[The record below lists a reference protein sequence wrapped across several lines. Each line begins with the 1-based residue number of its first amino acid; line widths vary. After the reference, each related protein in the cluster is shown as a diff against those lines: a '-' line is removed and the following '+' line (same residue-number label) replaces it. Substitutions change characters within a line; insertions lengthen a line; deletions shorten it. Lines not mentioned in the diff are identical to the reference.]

1 MKFYHVTQF
10 YILLLTQS
18 LFASIQTLTESQVF
32 EWWDDGI
39 VSAEEA
45 QEMLNLLQE
54 DNAHEACVLAEIYA
68 LENCESE
75 VTRFESVKVQHPR
88 RQSQKKE
95 NPEKSKISEQFSGRF
110 TWKLQT
116 DSLGEIEKSNLKLQL
131 NFYRFNLR
139 LGSQKLLTY
148 KNKNTEA
155 YFGQISTKEFHSHIP
170 LDTLWGTA
178 LFFPIKNFT
187 LGAALDTAKNF
198 QGSLNYAIGK
208 STSVKSAYWYSPQQQ
223 SVALHAK
230 SPWGEISAW
239 QIIAPS
245 TDFSPL
251 IKLELH
257 NKEQQTFHSL
267 SWKTVAYI
275 HGDSIPIQSHL
286 SATLLKYKFWGSQ
299 NFNFAFSD
307 SWNSKV
313 SASTRITIPL
323 GADTASAKIKL
334 GGESGPD
341 FLRGSASVTCLEAE
355 NGCTQTD
362 LKAKISSKPFGNE
375 FVASFDIQEQFIRNK
390 EVPLPHWEI
399 AATYQPMA
407 LNYAKVSLVF
417 PKGIPQRHLQIRNEI
432 NLTTQAYPK
441 IRCNLATT
449 FEKKEI
455 SRLHPVHG
463 YLQINLGF

>member
-1 MKFYHVTQF
+1 MIFYRV
-10 YILLLTQS
+10 LLFGLLYLAQN

-54 DNAHEACVLAEIYA
+54 DNVHEACILAEIYA

-75 VTRFESVKVQHPR
+75 TFNLKPTKVKQT
-88 RQSQKKE
+88 QSRKLKKE
-95 NPEKSKISEQFSGRF
+95 PPSKSNQREKFSGHLSR
-110 TWKLQT
+110 KVQT
-116 DSLGEIEKSNLKLQL
+116 DSLGEIEKSNLSFQL

-139 LGSQKLLTY
+139 LGSQELLTY

-155 YFGQISTKEFHSHIP
+155 FFGQISTKEFHSHIP

-178 LFFPIKNFT
+178 LFFPMKNFI
-187 LGAALDTAKNF
+187 LGAALDTAKNI
-198 QGSLNYAIGK
+198 QGFLNYPFSKEFSLNA
-208 STSVKSAYWYSPQQQ
+208 VYWFSPQQQ

-245 TDFSPL
+245 NDFSPL

-307 SWNSKV
+307 FWNSKV

>member
-178 LFFPIKNFT
+178 LFFSIKNFT

-198 QGSLNYAIGK
+198 QGSLNYAISK

-239 QIIAPS
+239 QVVSPDA
-245 TDFSPL
+245 DFSPL

-257 NKEQQTFHSL
+257 NKEKQNFHVL

-275 HGDSIPIQSHL
+275 HGDSVPTQSHL

-299 NFNFAFSD
+299 NFNFTIPNF
-307 SWNSKV
+307 WNAKV

-323 GADTASAKIKL
+323 DADTASAKIKI
-334 GGESGPD
+334 GGESGPEL
-341 FLRGSASVTCLEAE
+341 FRGSVSASCLKAE
-355 NGCTQTD
+355 NGCTQMD
-362 LKAKISSKPFGNE
+362 LKAKITSKPFGKDFIAN
-375 FVASFDIQEQFIRNK
+375 ASVQEQIVRNK
-390 EVPLPHWEI
+390 EAALPRWEI
-399 AATYQPMA
+399 ATTYLPTVQ
-407 LNYAKVSLVF
+407 NFAKLALVF
-417 PKGIPQRHLQIRNEI
+417 PKGRPRNHIQIRNEVNI
-432 NLTTQAYPK
+432 STQTYPQ
-441 IRCNLATT
+441 IRCNLTTT
-449 FEKKEI
+449 FEKKEV